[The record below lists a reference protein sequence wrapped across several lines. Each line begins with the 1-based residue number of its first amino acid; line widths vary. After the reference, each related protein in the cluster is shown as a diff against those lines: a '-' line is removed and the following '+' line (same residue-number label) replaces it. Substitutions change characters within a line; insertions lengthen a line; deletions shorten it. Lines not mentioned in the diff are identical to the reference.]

1 MKTLATVLLT
11 LALTAGTILSASAQ
25 FEGIIN
31 VKRTK
36 GTKITNFRYHVA
48 GNLLRI
54 EELDG
59 NGGIKHIM
67 LVDADEQTCY
77 TLNTQRKVYMDAYN
91 NRRVLPVNS
100 RVTKTE
106 NTKEIAGYKCTEYIV
121 RNEGEGTEVHYWIG
135 GDEFRFFL
143 PTLQVMNRK
152 DKLARYFQV
161 VPDPGAG
168 FPILGEEQDLNG
180 KVRMRLEVV
189 SFEKGEVDDAMFD
202 IPEGYSEFEK

>member
-11 LALTAGTILSASAQ
+11 LALTAGSMLTANAQ
-25 FEGIIN
+25 FEGTID

-36 GTKITNFRYHVA
+36 GTKVTNFRYHVA

-54 EELDG
+54 EELDANG
-59 NGGIKHIM
+59 NIKHIM

-77 TLNTQRKVYMDAYN
+77 TINTQRKVWMDAYN
-91 NRRVLPVNS
+91 NRRVLSVNS

-106 NTKEIAGYKCTEYIV
+106 NTKMIAGYKCTEYIV
-121 RNEGEGTEVHYWIG
+121 RNEEEGSEVHYWLG
-135 GDEFRFFL
+135 GEEFGFFL

-152 DKLARYFQV
+152 DKLARYFQMIK
-161 VPDPGAG
+161 DAGAAL
-168 FPILGEEQDLNG
+168 PIVGEEQDLNG

-189 SFEKGEVDDAMFD
+189 GFTKGEVDDSMFD
-202 IPEGYSEFEK
+202 IPEGYTEFEK

>member
-1 MKTLATVLLT
+1 MKTLASVLLT
-11 LALTAGTILSASAQ
+11 LALVASTVISANAQ
-25 FEGIIN
+25 FEGIVN

-36 GTKITNFRYHVA
+36 GTKITNFRYHVS

-54 EELDG
+54 EELDA

-67 LVDADEQTCY
+67 LVDADENTCY
-77 TLNTQRKVYMDAYN
+77 TLNTSRKVYMDAYN

-106 NTKEIAGYKCTEYIV
+106 NTKGVAGYQCTEYVV
-121 RNEGEGTEVHYWIG
+121 RNEEEGSEVHYWLG
-135 GDEFRFFL
+135 GQEFDFFL

-161 VPDPGAG
+161 IKDPGAS
-168 FPILGEEQDLNG
+168 FPIIGEEQDLNG
-180 KVRMRLEVV
+180 KVRMRLEVT
-189 SFEKGEVDDAMFD
+189 SFEKGAIDDAVFD
-202 IPEGYSEFEK
+202 IPEGYTEFEK